1 LFLKPS
7 TILLSLSPVLQGDK
21 ADCYEFHF
29 VCAPHDF
36 GQKIQTIKQLPATY
50 SRILF
55 SEKFDFLFLT
65 TNAKAH
71 SLSPF

>member
-21 ADCYEFHF
+21 ADSQEFHF
-29 VCAPHDF
+29 VCAPLDF
-36 GQKIQTIKQLPATY
+36 GQKIQTKQLPATY
-50 SRILF
+50 SRILS
-55 SEKFDFLFLT
+55 SEKFDFSFLT